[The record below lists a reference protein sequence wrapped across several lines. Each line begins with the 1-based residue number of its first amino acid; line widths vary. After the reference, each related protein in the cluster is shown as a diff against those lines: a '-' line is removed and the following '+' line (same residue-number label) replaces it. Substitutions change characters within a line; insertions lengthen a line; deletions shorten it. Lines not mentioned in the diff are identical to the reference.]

1 NRNYWNRGFMTE
13 ALEMILKFIFI
24 NSEINRI
31 EAFVEIP
38 NVASQK
44 LLQKLGFT
52 KEGTLRQYEKC
63 RGNLI
68 DIIIYGYLRKDGKF

>member
-1 NRNYWNRGFMTE
+1 MRTCGFFAFSENAKKAEIGYELNRNYWHSGFTSE

-38 NVASQK
+38 NIASYMKK
-44 LLQKLGFT
+44 L
-52 KEGTLRQYEKC
+52 
-63 RGNLI
+63 
-68 DIIIYGYLRKDGKF
+68 